1 LAGMYASCLHKS
13 TLQHVVAQPST
24 RAYFQV
30 TSSDTPVDRQTLDQF
45 VGTMLMIKTD
55 QGLLVSWNGFK
66 QSVERERATQFFQ
79 VPQ

>member
-1 LAGMYASCLHKS
+1 M
-13 TLQHVVAQPST
+13 
-24 RAYFQV
+24 
-30 TSSDTPVDRQTLDQF
+30 DRQTLDQF